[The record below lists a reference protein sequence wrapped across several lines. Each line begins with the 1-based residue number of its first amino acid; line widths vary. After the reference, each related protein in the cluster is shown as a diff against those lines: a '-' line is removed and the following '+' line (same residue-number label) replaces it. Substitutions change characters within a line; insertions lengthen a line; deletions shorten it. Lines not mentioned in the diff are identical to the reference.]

1 MKTSTRPRVV
11 ILGAGFG
18 GLGAARALAEKAD
31 VTLVD
36 RHNFQTFLPLLY
48 QVSTAGLAADHVV
61 HPIRGALRDTG
72 VKFRMG
78 SPISVDHKNKSVKLD
93 SSESLDFDH
102 LIVALGSV
110 TADFGVAGVTDHAL
124 GMKSVH
130 EALTIRAEVLRRFE
144 DLARFEDN
152 TRLSI
157 AVVGGGPTGVEMAGA
172 LAELKRGPL
181 KNDLAAAAEHIDVYL
196 IEAGPRIL
204 PMFSE
209 KLSARAESDLRK
221 LGVIVRTNTAVR
233 EVKSRQIIL
242 TEGAPIPAEVTI
254 WAAGVKGEPTASI
267 LNLPLAGTRI
277 DTDENLEVKNYPN
290 IWAIGDINGTPGA
303 DGRFLPMVAPVAL
316 QQAKWVAKQ
325 ILSKESGKADVVAFH
340 IVTMGAAVSAASA
353 KLFEAN
359 AYRDYLELH
368 GLSVQLTEA
377 LAEHWHARIREELA
391 LNNLDSPDLQEIL
404 DQGYRGSRYSFGY
417 PACPDLEQQVQ
428 LCELLEP
435 GRIGVELS
443 EEFQLHPEQSTSA
456 IIVHHPEAKYFNAN

>member
-1 MKTSTRPRVV
+1 MATSTRPRVV

-18 GLGAARALAEKAD
+18 GLTTARALAGKAD

-48 QVSTAGLAADHVV
+48 QVSTAGLAADHVA
-61 HPIRGALRDTG
+61 HPVRGALRDSG

-110 TADFGVAGVTDHAL
+110 TADFGVPGVVEHAL

-130 EALTIRAEVLRRFE
+130 EALMIRAEILRRFE

-172 LAELKRGPL
+172 IAELVTGPL
-181 KNDLAAAAEHIDVYL
+181 KNDLPAAAEHIDVYL

-209 KLSARAESDLRK
+209 KLSARAESDLHK

-233 EVKSRQIIL
+233 EVKSRQIIVKAG
-242 TEGAPIPAEVTI
+242 EPIPAEITI
-254 WAAGVKGEPTASI
+254 WAAGVKGEPTAGL

-277 DTDENLEVKNYPN
+277 DTDENLEVRNYPN
-290 IWAIGDINGTPGA
+290 IWAIGDINGTKGA

-325 ILSKESGKADVVAFH
+325 IIRRNSGK
-340 IVTMGAAVSAASA
+340 S
-353 KLFEAN
+353 
-359 AYRDYLELH
+359 
-368 GLSVQLTEA
+368 
-377 LAEHWHARIREELA
+377 
-391 LNNLDSPDLQEIL
+391 
-404 DQGYRGSRYSFGY
+404 
-417 PACPDLEQQVQ
+417 
-428 LCELLEP
+428 LLP
-435 GRIGVELS
+435 
-443 EEFQLHPEQSTSA
+443 F
-456 IIVHHPEAKYFNAN
+456 KYFDKGAMATIGRHKAIVEFRGIKLTGPIAWFAWLFLHLFYLLGGRNKVGTIADWTWNYLTFDRGNRHIMDEL